1 MQFAHGLM
9 LKHFLWA
16 NNFAKETGA
25 DEPVTKRILK
35 TVFYIPQ
42 QAVTMPVKG
51 SKRMLKASR
60 KQLRNLRKYIND

>member
-1 MQFAHGLM
+1 MYLVDSKLLVVGFIS
-9 LKHFLWA
+9 

-42 QAVTMPVKG
+42 QAVKMPVKG
-51 SKRMLKASR
+51 SRRMLKASR
-60 KQLRNLRKYIND
+60 KQLRNLRKYLND